1 MLIAAI
7 RQVEWGTELVKG
19 TYLWPTSPKPGPDD
33 RENEDNP
40 WATGP
45 WASELSPLV
54 RDTLAAVHDSELPTI
69 VAKWVQAEELYG
81 AHAHEMQP
89 VAEEFIGLARRA
101 RHAGERLYFWIC
113 L

>member
-45 WASELSPLV
+45 
-54 RDTLAAVHDSELPTI
+54 
-69 VAKWVQAEELYG
+69 
-81 AHAHEMQP
+81 
-89 VAEEFIGLARRA
+89 
-101 RHAGERLYFWIC
+101 
-113 L
+113 